1 MIIFGWGSRKSV
13 SGSGHF
19 DCPLCKTT
27 TPFQHVKSRRWFTLF
42 FVPIFPLSGSD
53 DSINCMTCCTSFCPD
68 ALPDLQS
75 KLPVS
80 TSISPFS
87 IVGMLLGIVSLIM
100 SCVFFVSGPFALFA
114 VILSHTALG
123 SIKKNQPHM
132 EGRWQAITGL
142 VTGYLALTF
151 SIVVGVIV
159 MMAPRWFPR
168 DPGGAS
174 NWALSEDMDEG
185 DGSFQVS
192 DSGNASFKSAEYE
205 IAAKRDKPVGRGN
218 SKEAIELAEEFAE
231 KLKELCDISFTSNK
245 RPFQVFSEDEYL
257 TFCELKEDRCLF
269 LVHVPSYRKFTGN
282 AKKTLADIA
291 WATAQVVTVEKL
303 KPNVRLGVGL
313 RGVLLYGDIMLGT
326 TVESSESRLTPYR
339 AGDKADLIAFFE
351 PSRPAK
357 QSTDGSNLAFQPASD
372 SEHDRSLTDS
382 TMERDFFDDGK
393 VSQTAPSESKPSV
406 PDVDSTGISE
416 GPAVTSPS
424 NRRDREVVADRR
436 LTSPPD
442 KPQKP
447 EEPKFENRIP
457 VKLVKTLDNSSWG
470 FTALAYSPDGKW
482 IAAGKMDQSVVI
494 FNARSGEIVHHE
506 LRISELNRV
515 SSIAFD
521 RSSGRV
527 IAGGSTGQTVLW
539 EVSDS
544 GILSNSSK
552 AYRFNGDVT
561 FLKASPIHSFFM
573 GASKKGTIAWQ
584 SFGES
589 NSQPRLLQEL
599 EKGILAIWLPSNGI
613 EAQATDG
620 SKIIRFSLRDGTIAS
635 SNDLSLRYAKLASF
649 SANGNRIAVAASDT
663 LYFIDQEKGISIR
676 NTKLP
681 RGESVYSL
689 EFHPNGRWILIGMR
703 EKVALYDFEAA
714 EVLAYLETGSVFY
727 QTNLATSRDGKFVAT
742 SSNSAQDPIRIFE
755 VGVTDERVTPAP

>member
-27 TPFQHVKSRRWFTLF
+27 TPFQHIKSRRWFNLF

-53 DSINCMTCCTSFCPD
+53 DSINCMTCRTSFRPD

-132 EGRWQAITGL
+132 EGRWQAVTGL

-151 SIVVGVIV
+151 SIAVGVIV

-174 NWALSEDMDEG
+174 NWALSEDKDEG
-185 DGSFQVS
+185 DRSFQVS
-192 DSGNASFKSAEYE
+192 ESGNASFKSAEYE
-205 IAAKRDKPVGRGN
+205 IAAKRDQPVGRGN

-269 LVHVPSYRKFTGN
+269 LVHVPSYRKFTGS

-326 TVESSESRLTPYR
+326 TVESSESRFTPYR

-351 PSRPAK
+351 PSRLAN
-357 QSTDGSNLAFQPASD
+357 QATVDNTAAFQQASD
-372 SEHDRSLTDS
+372 SEHDRSITDS
-382 TMERDFFDDGK
+382 TMERNFFDDGK
-393 VSQTAPSESKPSV
+393 VTQTAPSESKPSV
-406 PDVDSTGISE
+406 PDVDSKGISE
-416 GPAVTSPS
+416 SPAVTSP
-424 NRRDREVVADRR
+424 RTTRDRKIAADRR
-436 LTSPPD
+436 QPSPPA
-442 KPQKP
+442 KPPKP
-447 EEPKFENRIP
+447 EEPKFENKIP
-457 VKLVKTLDNSSWG
+457 IKLVMTLDNKSWG
-470 FTALAYSPDGKW
+470 FTSLAFSPNGKW
-482 IAAGKMDQSVVI
+482 IAAGKMDQSIII
-494 FNARSGEIVHHE
+494 FNAQSGEVVHHE
-506 LRISELNRV
+506 ERISELSSV

-521 RSSGRV
+521 RSSERI
-527 IAGGSTGQTVLW
+527 IAGGSTGQAVLW
-539 EVSDS
+539 EVSNS
-544 GILSNSSK
+544 GLLSNSSK
-552 AYRFNGDVT
+552 AYRFDGELR
-561 FLKASPIHSFFM
+561 FLKTSPIHSFFM
-573 GASKKGTIAWQ
+573 GASAKGTIAWQ
-584 SFGES
+584 AFGES
-589 NSQPRLLQEL
+589 KSQPRLLQEFG
-599 EKGILAIWLPSNGI
+599 KDIQAIWLPSDGI

-635 SNDLSLRYAKLASF
+635 SQDLGLRYANFATF
-649 SANGNRIAVAASDT
+649 SDNGNRIAVAASDT
-663 LYFIDQEKGISIR
+663 LHFIDQEEGSSVR

-681 RGESVYSL
+681 RGESVYAL
-689 EFHPNGRWILIGMR
+689 EFHPNGHWVMIGMR
-703 EKVALYDFEAA
+703 AKVAVYDFETA
-714 EVLAYLETGSVFY
+714 EVIAYLDPGSIFY
-727 QTNLATSRDGKFVAT
+727 QTNIAFRSDGQFLAT
-742 SSNSAQDPIRIFE
+742 SSNTAQDAIRIFE
-755 VGVTDERVTPAP
+755 LGSSP